1 MFGKIYALP
10 IATMIFLA
18 AAGTALWILSG
29 LLQENRIT
37 KMVKTVILIL
47 VTFFILQSTLF
58 GRETY
63 EEQRLSL
70 EPFASFEAAKI
81 QPEVYRSVLLNFLM
95 FLPFGL
101 SIAWLLPARWKT
113 MWRALLVI
121 LPGLI
126 FSLTIEMLQYYLCL
140 GIAETDDVIFNT
152 LGCVFAAGVI
162 PLRDRVIRTGQN
174 RHRNSI

>member
-18 AAGTALWILSG
+18 VAGTALWILSG

-37 KMVKTVILIL
+37 KIVKTVLLIL

-58 GRETY
+58 GRGTY
-63 EEQRLSL
+63 EERRLSL
-70 EPFASFEAAKI
+70 QPFASFEAAKI

-101 SIAWLLPARWKT
+101 SLAWLLPNRWKAV
-113 MWRALLVI
+113 WRALLVI

-126 FSLTIEMLQYYLCL
+126 LSLTIEILQYYLCL

-152 LGCVFAAGVI
+152 LGCVFAAGAML
-162 PLRDRVIRTGQN
+162 LRDRVIRARQN
-174 RHRNSI
+174 RHHDDV